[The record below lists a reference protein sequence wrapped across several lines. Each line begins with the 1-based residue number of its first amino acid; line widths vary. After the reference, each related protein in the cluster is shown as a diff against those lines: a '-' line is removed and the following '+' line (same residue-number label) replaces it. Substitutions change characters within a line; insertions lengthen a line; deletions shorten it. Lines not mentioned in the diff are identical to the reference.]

1 MRTFEWDEIL
11 EQDEFVTLTQ
21 EALESPRKQSRW
33 SWKRFGAIA
42 ACAAVVL
49 GVLNYSALAAGADKL
64 VRYLTGLGAVE
75 EGVGVYV
82 QPAPLE
88 WTSGDWTYCVEAIQ
102 YAGTISVDVN
112 QTSTKNEPQLDGGLL
127 ADENQEGWTDITY
140 RLELLVDG
148 EALKQAVRFMN
159 GNDEYNALFNE
170 RFYGKLDAN
179 CRLYQIEEKWIE
191 EGWLPAEWMPE
202 GTRCYGTTSM
212 SYAAKETPAESYC
225 LRASTL
231 DGQVLWEQPL
241 KLVPADEQSAFTER
255 RALPSGG
262 EVLILVGGDGRSLS
276 LYTDRN
282 VVIDSLGNRVW
293 NVEPQKLFFVGASGK
308 EYPAD
313 TRSIF
318 QFDLVEYT
326 APAEMEEPVI
336 AIRIASASVTNALY
350 HEIASKFMLENG
362 ETVRYMDR
370 QLVPIRF
377 YYEDLD
383 WLIELPQ

>member
-1 MRTFEWDEIL
+1 
-11 EQDEFVTLTQ
+11 
-21 EALESPRKQSRW
+21 
-33 SWKRFGAIA
+33 
-42 ACAAVVL
+42 
-49 GVLNYSALAAGADKL
+49 
-64 VRYLTGLGAVE
+64 
-75 EGVGVYV
+75 
-82 QPAPLE
+82 
-88 WTSGDWTYCVEAIQ
+88 
-102 YAGTISVDVN
+102 
-112 QTSTKNEPQLDGGLL
+112 
-127 ADENQEGWTDITY
+127 
-140 RLELLVDG
+140 
-148 EALKQAVRFMN
+148 MN

-170 RFYGKLDAN
+170 RFYGKWDAN
-179 CRLYQIEEKWIE
+179 CRLYQIEGIE

-241 KLVPADEQSAFTER
+241 KLVPAEEQSAFTER